1 MITESMLYWITRLDR
16 LSTFC
21 EVFAVISGIA
31 SAVLF
36 IVLCILWLDP
46 DGGEEPRKRAVK
58 IFLPFFG
65 ICLLFTAGNIFVPT
79 TKDMVL
85 IKVVPAIVNSDL
97 VTDQLPKDARK
108 LYQEA
113 IYALEE
119 KLGVQSNERNT
130 ERHPTKN
137 K

>member
-16 LSTFC
+16 LSAFC
-21 EVFAVISGIA
+21 ELFAVVSGIA
-31 SAVLF
+31 AAVLF
-36 IVLCILWLDP
+36 IVLCILWVDP
-46 DGGEEPRKRAVK
+46 DGGDEARKRSLKVFLSLFGSFL
-58 IFLPFFG
+58 IFASG
-65 ICLLFTAGNIFVPT
+65 AIFVPT
-79 TKDMVL
+79 TKEMVL

-119 KLGVQSNERNT
+119 KLGVQNERNNT
-130 ERHPTKN
+130 DRHTTKN